1 VRSLRPFI
9 ALLVFVF
16 ATNVGAASVNAPQ
29 RLTGLGPSATIG
41 ASFGPDGI
49 RWW

>member
-1 VRSLRPFI
+1 VRSLRLLI
-9 ALLVFVF
+9 ALLVLVL
-16 ATNVGAASVNAPQ
+16 AANVGAASANVPQ
-29 RLTGLGPSATIG
+29 RLTGLGPSAPIG